1 MSPEEILSNFH
12 RFQPLTDTEVVKAM
26 EGAQQRLG
34 AATQVQAKM
43 VAAMF
48 HTAAGVMREGA
59 GESGWRHLPWE
70 DFRRVLGQAAA
81 MLLAPNVNADSAI
94 LAAALMACHA
104 RGIESPGE
112 VPAPPAEQQ
121 PDTGETDQ

>member
-59 GESGWRHLPWE
+59 GESG
-70 DFRRVLGQAAA
+70 
-81 MLLAPNVNADSAI
+81 
-94 LAAALMACHA
+94 
-104 RGIESPGE
+104 
-112 VPAPPAEQQ
+112 
-121 PDTGETDQ
+121 